1 MYVIKIV
8 TEKSV
13 NKKTI
18 LEKKPERILLYLPLG
33 IKPTSKSFFAISGN
47 VEKIWK
53 NCNLL
58 IT

>member
-47 VEKIWK
+47 VEKI
-53 NCNLL
+53 
-58 IT
+58 

>member
-18 LEKKPERILLYLPLG
+18 LEKKPERTLLYLPLG
-33 IKPTSKSFFAISGN
+33 IKPFSKSFFAISGN
-47 VEKIWK
+47 VEKI
-53 NCNLL
+53 
-58 IT
+58 